1 MIRNAIR
8 LNLNEQ
14 VMFSCRSEVLVSKLG
29 RSSKPEPRF
38 LILTKKN
45 LYIIKQAIVNKQL
58 QIMAERTISLGA
70 IKFISTS
77 NLRDDWFAIGAG
89 SAQEPDPLVSC
100 VLKTE
105 FFTQIKEATRGGVDL
120 RFGDALQYN
129 KKPGKPATVKVVKD
143 STVPRDDQYKSGTIH
158 VGAGESPNS
167 ISKQTPRGKQ
177 VAAKPITSGK
187 LLRAGGPGG
196 QSGKL
201 SQAARQRP
209 AAQAMPQATPQA
221 ASQAMPQPAAA
232 RQMPI
237 QTKHTPTPFQPIT
250 PAAASSA
257 ANGTGHPRVAS
268 GGSRVPPPP
277 PPPVAPA
284 APAEPTYKALYDFA
298 GQTSGELSLKAG
310 EIILITQKENNGK
323 FLRHK
328 CHREITANTII
339 QAGGSLK
346 SPTVQR
352 PAGRRKLTLKK

>member
-1 MIRNAIR
+1 
-8 LNLNEQ
+8 
-14 VMFSCRSEVLVSKLG
+14 MFSCRCEVLVSKLG

-45 LYIIKQAIVNKQL
+45 LYIVKQAIVNKQL

-167 ISKQTPRGKQ
+167 ISKPTPRGKQ
-177 VAAKPITSGK
+177 LAAKPITSGK

-209 AAQAMPQATPQA
+209 VAQTMPQSTPQA
-221 ASQAMPQPAAA
+221 AAQPAAA

-250 PAAASSA
+250 PAA
-257 ANGTGHPRVAS
+257 NGTAHTATP
-268 GGSRVPPPP
+268 GGSRAPPPP
-277 PPPVAPA
+277 PPAAPA

-323 FLRHK
+323 LL
-328 CHREITANTII
+328 
-339 QAGGSLK
+339 SLHMNER
-346 SPTVQR
+346 SL
-352 PAGRRKLTLKK
+352 LTDPRMVAC